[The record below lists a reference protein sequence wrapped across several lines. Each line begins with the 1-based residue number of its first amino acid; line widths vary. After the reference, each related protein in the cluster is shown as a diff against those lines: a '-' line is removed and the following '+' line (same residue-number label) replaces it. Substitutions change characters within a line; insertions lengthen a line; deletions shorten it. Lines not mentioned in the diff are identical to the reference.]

1 MFLMKKTPFLFL
13 LVFTCLLTSC
23 NAVLTKMYGLRTRNE
38 AVSDETRAGYAR
50 EFGVPPDAWYEL
62 DGSLAD
68 YLMSTYVAGKDSVE
82 QSKYAGAINNHLQ
95 PLQAMYF
102 DCAGQLVSYHVNCYA
117 GGFPNLKW
125 NHDDAF
131 SSFPPASV
139 SPLDTLVSLQDLL
152 PHVKT
157 PAGETPIC
165 QSSPADYTVVVMW
178 PVFMG
183 RQSKRLIKMV
193 KKNLKTAPDT
203 LRAELLLVNNDAFQ
217 LGMDS
222 IISYY
227 KTPND
232 SIRQQVE

>member
-1 MFLMKKTPFLFL
+1 MKKPFLFL

-23 NAVLTKMYGLRTRNE
+23 NAVLTRMYGLRTRYE
-38 AVSDETRAGYAR
+38 AVSDETRADYAR
-50 EFGVPPDAWYEL
+50 DYGVPLDEWYEL
-62 DGSLAD
+62 DGTFAEYLIQHYLA
-68 YLMSTYVAGKDSVE
+68 GRDSAE
-82 QSKYAGAINNHLQ
+82 QNLYRDAVNNHVQ
-95 PLQAMYF
+95 PLQALYF
-102 DCAGQLVSYHVNCYA
+102 DRSGRLVSYHVNCYA

-157 PAGETPIC
+157 PAGETPTC
-165 QSSPADYTVVVMW
+165 QSSPVDYTVVVMW

-183 RQSKRLIKMV
+183 RQSKRLIKTV
-193 KKNLKTAPDT
+193 KKNLETAPDM

-227 KTPND
+227 KAPND
-232 SIRQQVE
+232 SIRHQVE

>member
-1 MFLMKKTPFLFL
+1 MMKKPFLFL

-23 NAVLTKMYGLRTRNE
+23 NAVLTRMYGLRTRYE
-38 AVSDETRAGYAR
+38 AVSDETRADYAR
-50 EFGVPPDAWYEL
+50 DYGVPLDEWYEL
-62 DGSLAD
+62 DGTFAEYLIQHYLA
-68 YLMSTYVAGKDSVE
+68 GRDSAE
-82 QSKYAGAINNHLQ
+82 QNLYRDAVNNHVQ
-95 PLQAMYF
+95 PLQALYF
-102 DCAGQLVSYHVNCYA
+102 DRSGRLVSYHVNCYA

-157 PAGETPIC
+157 PAGETPTC
-165 QSSPADYTVVVMW
+165 QSSPVDYTVVVMW

-183 RQSKRLIKMV
+183 RQSKRLIKTV
-193 KKNLKTAPDT
+193 KKNMETAPDT
-203 LRAELLLVNNDAFQ
+203 LRTSLLLVNDDAFK

-222 IISYY
+222 IINRY
-227 KTPND
+227 KKQTD
-232 SIRQQVE
+232 SIKQQAD

>member
-1 MFLMKKTPFLFL
+1 MEQNLYRD
-13 LVFTCLLTSC
+13 
-23 NAVLTKMYGLRTRNE
+23 AV
-38 AVSDETRAGYAR
+38 
-50 EFGVPPDAWYEL
+50 
-62 DGSLAD
+62 
-68 YLMSTYVAGKDSVE
+68 
-82 QSKYAGAINNHLQ
+82 NNHVQ
-95 PLQAMYF
+95 PLQALYF
-102 DCAGQLVSYHVNCYA
+102 DRSGRLVSYHVNCYA

-157 PAGETPIC
+157 PAGETPTC
-165 QSSPADYTVVVMW
+165 QSSPVDYTVVVMW

-183 RQSKRLIKMV
+183 RQSKRLIKTV
-193 KKNLKTAPDT
+193 KKNLETAPDM

-222 IISYY
+222 IISHY

-232 SIRQQVE
+232 NIR

>member
-1 MFLMKKTPFLFL
+1 MMKKPFLFL
-13 LVFTCLLTSC
+13 LVFTCLLPSC
-23 NAVLTKMYGLRTRNE
+23 NAVLTRMYGLRTRYE

-50 EFGVPPDAWYEL
+50 DYGVPFDEWYEL
-62 DGSLAD
+62 DGTFAE
-68 YLMSTYVAGKDSVE
+68 YLIQHYLDGRDSVE
-82 QSKYAGAINNHLQ
+82 QNLYRDAVNNHVQ
-95 PLQAMYF
+95 PLQALYF
-102 DCAGQLVSYHVNCYA
+102 DRSGRLVSYHVNCYA

-157 PAGETPIC
+157 PAGEAPTC
-165 QSSPADYTVVVMW
+165 QSSPVDYTVVVMW

-183 RQSKRLIKMV
+183 RQSKRLIKTV
-193 KKNLKTAPDT
+193 KKNLETAPDM

-227 KTPND
+227 KAPND
-232 SIRQQVE
+232 SIR

>member
-1 MFLMKKTPFLFL
+1 MMKKPFLFL

-23 NAVLTKMYGLRTRNE
+23 NAVLTRMYGLRTRYE
-38 AVSDETRAGYAR
+38 AVSDETRADYTR
-50 EFGVPPDAWYEL
+50 DYGVPLDEWYEL
-62 DGSLAD
+62 DGTFAEYLIQHYLA
-68 YLMSTYVAGKDSVE
+68 GRDSAE
-82 QSKYAGAINNHLQ
+82 QNLYRDAVNNHVP
-95 PLQAMYF
+95 PLQALYF
-102 DCAGQLVSYHVNCYA
+102 DRSGRLVSYHVNCYA

-157 PAGETPIC
+157 PARETPTC

-183 RQSKRLIKMV
+183 RQSKRLIKTV
-193 KKNLKTAPDT
+193 KKNLETAPDM

-222 IISYY
+222 IISHY

-232 SIRQQVE
+232 NIR